1 MKIAFEI
8 IKTTKRTDESIDY
21 KTIVFKLVLE
31 KIIDLDSS
39 RDLGALFE
47 ALVDGG
53 AVKILLDMTGLEYI
67 DSMGIGTVISS
78 AKLVR
83 KKRGD
88 VVMIGVTPDL
98 DKIFRVVNLHRVIK
112 MFDTED
118 EALNFFRY
126 V

>member
-112 MFDTED
+112 MFETED